1 MIKTFKPFMA
11 LLALSLNCL
20 SLHAQNSDND
30 QKSTDENIIIH
41 KKDSVKEKITV
52 VIDGNNITLNGKPID
67 DFTSN
72 DIDIIKQKQDMGDN
86 DVNVFGYGDMQPLSP
101 RAPQVKIFRDDM
113 MRKIKSNTAF
123 LGVMTDKTD
132 KGAKIT
138 DVTEGSA
145 AEKAG
150 LKESDVIIKIGD
162 DKVAG
167 PDDLYKVVGKHKPD
181 EKIAITYLRSGK
193 QATANATLGKAD
205 QMKVYSWNAPGNFNN
220 DFNKD
225 FNRNFSFSYDSDKP
239 HLGISAQDIEDG
251 NGVKILDIDD
261 DDSPAAKAGLKED
274 DVITQVNGKTIT
286 STEDLKESVKDV
298 KKGDTVK
305 ITFKRNN
312 QTQTVAVKF
321 PKDLKTIDL

>member
-1 MIKTFKPFMA
+1 MIKTFKPFIA

-20 SLHAQNSDND
+20 ALHAQNSDNN
-30 QKSTDENIIIH
+30 QKSSDENIIIH

-52 VIDGNNITLNGKPID
+52 VIDGNNITVNGKPID

-72 DIDIIKQKQDMGDN
+72 DIDIIKQKQDMDDN
-86 DVNVFGYGDMQPLSP
+86 DVNVFGYGGMPALSP
-101 RAPQVKIFRDDM
+101 RAPQVQIFRDDM

-132 KGAKIT
+132 DGAKIT

-150 LKESDVIIKIGD
+150 LKEGDVITKIGD

-167 PDDLYKVVGKHKPD
+167 PDDLYKAVGKHKPD

-205 QMKVYSWNAPGNFNN
+205 QMKVYSWNAPGNFNY

-225 FNRNFSFSYDSDKP
+225 FNRNFSLSFDKP
-239 HLGISAQDIEDG
+239 HLGISAQDTEDG
-251 NGVKILDIDD
+251 NGVKIVDIDD

-274 DVITQVNGKTIT
+274 DVITQVNGKAIT
-286 STEDLKESVKDV
+286 STEDLRESVKDV

-312 QTQTVAVKF
+312 QTQTVDVKF